1 VATHSATALMVDHAQ
16 LQPIDKTVAL
26 SSATVAPS
34 FAIHDQVRTQISAL
48 ALKDRIKLV
57 QEIGT
62 AAPTQPVATDSI
74 AVSFSYSLVKIDRP
88 WWIDAFVSDRTWF
101 IPATPK
107 GAISAGSIGN
117 PFGLSTMAFVVIKDL
132 VITANWPAADIA
144 NSAEATDFGPFKVD
158 AGIAA
163 GTLSHPGIQIIG
175 WLVETMPN
183 LPPNDPPA

>member
-1 VATHSATALMVDHAQ
+1 
-16 LQPIDKTVAL
+16 
-26 SSATVAPS
+26 
-34 FAIHDQVRTQISAL
+34 
-48 ALKDRIKLV
+48 
-57 QEIGT
+57 
-62 AAPTQPVATDSI
+62 
-74 AVSFSYSLVKIDRP
+74 VKIDRP